1 MTESS
6 WDKAKIQAAF
16 AGCATLKDIISRLES
31 DFVARGE
38 VICEIT
44 VNGVLLNEGD
54 ETRLGGMQATEITDL
69 AVRSNLP
76 SNLINDA
83 IRSAQVL
90 IRDLEKSCLTTAERF
105 RGTDQQEAQRSFHEC
120 LEGCQWLVDTLMHV
134 RGAASGTKR
143 PISQP
148 ERWYE
153 AEKLIARVIRELS
166 EAYSGKDFVLVADLL
181 EYEMTGALAVWQQAI
196 DIEFELRAG
205 APLPSVDGAA
215 E

>member
-16 AGCATLKDIISRLES
+16 AGCATLKDIINRLES

-54 ETRLGGMQATEITDL
+54 ESRLGDMRAAEINAL

-90 IRDLEKSCLTTAERF
+90 IRDLEKSCLTTSERF
-105 RGTDQQEAQRSFHEC
+105 RGTDIQEAQRSFHEC

-134 RGAASGTKR
+134 RGAASGTR
-143 PISQP
+143 QPIAQP

-166 EAYSGKDFVLVADLL
+166 EAYSAKDYVLVADLL
-181 EYEMTGALAVWQQAI
+181 EYEMTGALVVWQEAI
-196 DIEFELRAG
+196 DIEYQLRSG
-205 APLPSVDGAA
+205 GPKPGVDWNA